1 MSLGN
6 TEGSE
11 FWREIDLG
19 SNSTAASWLMYTLGQ
34 VMWWAHPPV
43 SSFVK
48 WVEPVLV
55 TKAIWKLMPA
65 VVEAWVVVIA
75 LLIAGRE
82 LLLNEKSELVS
93 SLWSRDVRVLPLKV
107 LQRFRFLIYPPPN
120 RHSKLSLAWSA
131 SLICQ
136 QDSNIQT
143 ELTIAEGGGTKEAV
157 QQHRIAH
164 LRGFKRPTKT
174 SYLCQSR
181 AIIALGGPMQVKLS
195 VTKGSPDSFSD
206 YSY

>member
-1 MSLGN
+1 MSLGS

-11 FWREIDLG
+11 FWREIALG
-19 SNSTAASWLMYTLGQ
+19 SNSTSASWLMYTLGQ

-43 SSFVK
+43 SFFVK
-48 WVEPVLV
+48 WAESVLV
-55 TKAIWKLMPA
+55 TKAIWKLIPEM
-65 VVEAWVVVIA
+65 VETWVVVIA
-75 LLIAGRE
+75 LLIPEKE
-82 LLLNEKSELVS
+82 LLSNEKSEVVS
-93 SLWSRDVRVLPLKV
+93 SLWSRDFRVLPLKV
-107 LQRFRFLIYPPPN
+107 LQRFRFLIHPPQ
-120 RHSKLSLAWSA
+120 LSLAWSV

-136 QDSNIQT
+136 QDSNVQT
-143 ELTIAEGGGTKEAV
+143 ELTVAEGGGTKEAV

-164 LRGFKRPTKT
+164 LRGFKRPTIT

-195 VTKGSPDSFSD
+195 VTKGSPDSFSG